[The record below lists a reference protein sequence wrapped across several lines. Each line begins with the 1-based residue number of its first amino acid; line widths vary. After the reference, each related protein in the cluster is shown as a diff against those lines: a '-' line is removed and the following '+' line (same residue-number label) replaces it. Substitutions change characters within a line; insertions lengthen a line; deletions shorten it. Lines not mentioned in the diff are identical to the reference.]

1 MEVEKQEIRDE
12 FMVTHMHVKSKDG
25 TMKEEIEIV
34 DVKNKRS
41 LGVFSIIN
49 NSQHIITN
57 PVDAPEIEAI
67 YKERFDIAR

>member
-1 MEVEKQEIRDE
+1 MDVEKQEIRDE

-25 TMKEEIEIV
+25 AMKEEIEIV

-41 LGVFSIIN
+41 LGVFSVIN

-67 YKERFDIAR
+67 YKECFDIAK